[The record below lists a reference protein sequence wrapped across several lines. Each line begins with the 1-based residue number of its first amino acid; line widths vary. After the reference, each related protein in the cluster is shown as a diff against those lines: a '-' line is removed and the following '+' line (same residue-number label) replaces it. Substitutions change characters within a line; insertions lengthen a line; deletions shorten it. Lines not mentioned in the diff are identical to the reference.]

1 MNTSSVRK
9 QERGMA
15 MESAPLEDPRVPP
28 KTHTQEKALNAHK
41 EVLELLFFVNYA
53 IVVRSGV

>member
-1 MNTSSVRK
+1 
-9 QERGMA
+9 MA